1 MLCKVAGRE
10 LCVGSQRHNL
20 YPARRGFRDE
30 EYFMT
35 QGSRRS
41 IAPAAGIA
49 TLLFVRAQL
58 RLTIVLNAN
67 ALDEV
72 ELGLE
77 EIDVLFLG
85 FENGLEQLTRHEI
98 AL

>member
-1 MLCKVAGRE
+1 MLCKVVGRE

-20 YPARRGFRDE
+20 YAARGGFRDE

-35 QGSRRS
+35 QGSGRRRC
-41 IAPAAGIA
+41 AAAWIA
-49 TLLFVRAQL
+49 TLLFVRAHL
-58 RLTIVLNAN
+58 RLTIVLDAN

-77 EIDVLFLG
+77 EIDVLFL
-85 FENGLEQLTRHEI
+85 
-98 AL
+98 